1 MKLIKHRYEVNGV
14 DCECGV
20 KLTDSFHNCEKKLP
34 ICVIDC
40 NDDCDECTSIEYQR
54 AYKEARWQ
62 EDGDGY
68 IHCGECG
75 EKLGADVNICS
86 SCFCVECEGINSEY
100 ECEDC
105 GHSSL

>member
-20 KLTDSFHNCEKKLP
+20 KLSDSFHSCEKKLP

-40 NDDCDECTSIEYQR
+40 SNDCDKCVSIESQQ
-54 AYKEARWQ
+54 AYKDARWRKNL
-62 EDGDGY
+62 DGY
-68 IHCGECG
+68 ICCGECG
-75 EKLGADVNICS
+75 EKLGAGEDICS
-86 SCFCVECEGINSEY
+86 FCFCVECEGRNNGY

-105 GHSSL
+105 GRSCL